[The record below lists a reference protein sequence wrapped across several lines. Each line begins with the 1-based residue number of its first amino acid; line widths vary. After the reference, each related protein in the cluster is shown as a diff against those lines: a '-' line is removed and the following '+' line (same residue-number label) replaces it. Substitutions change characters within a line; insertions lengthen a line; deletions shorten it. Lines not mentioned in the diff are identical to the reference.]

1 MKYVEAPGEFDKPG
15 TALFLAG
22 GITGCPD
29 WQRDAVRQ
37 LEELG
42 CEATVLNPRRTS
54 FPQDDPRAHDAQ
66 VSWEYAALLRT
77 DVILFWFCAE
87 TVQPVV
93 LYELGFHA
101 ARSDT
106 VLVVGSH
113 PQYERRRDVVAQLAR
128 ARPDITVL
136 DSLPATVRAAA
147 AQTAVLPVH
156 SLGAPRTSRSA
167 GPVA

>member
-1 MKYVEAPGEFDKPG
+1 MKYVEAPSEFENSG

-37 LEELG
+37 LEAVG
-42 CEATVLNPRRTS
+42 CEAAVLNPRRAS
-54 FPQDDPRAHDAQ
+54 FPQDDLRAHDEQ
-66 VSWEYAALLRT
+66 VGWEAAALQRA

-101 ARSDT
+101 ARGAA
-106 VLVVGSH
+106 LVVGSH
-113 PQYERRRDVVAQLAR
+113 PHYKRRRDVVAQLAR

-136 DSLPATVRAAA
+136 DSLSATVHAAA
-147 AQTAVLPVH
+147 KQLLINAVQP
-156 SLGAPRTSRSA
+156 SSRH
-167 GPVA
+167 